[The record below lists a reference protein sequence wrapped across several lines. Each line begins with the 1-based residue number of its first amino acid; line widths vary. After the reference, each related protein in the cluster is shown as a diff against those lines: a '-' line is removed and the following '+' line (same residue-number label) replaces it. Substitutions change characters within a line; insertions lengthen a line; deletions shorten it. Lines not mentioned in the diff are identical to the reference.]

1 MPLIEK
7 VSIADTI
14 INYNYSDQD
23 SEACEEHQRI
33 VQYLQFYS
41 SSSLSTT
48 IYIVAE
54 GKNDSEV
61 FYDSS
66 GNQYDL
72 EQVCRDIEPHCQEN
86 DNSILLLICYA
97 ANNGLAKKIDQTLA
111 NILPP
116 NKRVDDLFAAEELA
130 KTSDILGYL
139 GTYGLRNYKNM
150 ADKVSRQVSLT
161 INNKDDILQSFTFFS
176 TQVNKETSILPPAEE
191 LSL

>member
-1 MPLIEK
+1 M
-7 VSIADTI
+7 
-14 INYNYSDQD
+14 
-23 SEACEEHQRI
+23 
-33 VQYLQFYS
+33 
-41 SSSLSTT
+41 STT

-116 NKRVDDLFAAEELA
+116 NKRVNDLFAAEELA

-161 INNKDDILQSFTFFS
+161 INNKDDILQPFTFFS